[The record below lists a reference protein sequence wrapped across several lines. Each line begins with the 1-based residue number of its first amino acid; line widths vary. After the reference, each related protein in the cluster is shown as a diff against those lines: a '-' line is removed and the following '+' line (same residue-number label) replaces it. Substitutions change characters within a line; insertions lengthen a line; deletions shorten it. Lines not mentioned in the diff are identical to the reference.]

1 MRTAGE
7 HWEFGTLLK
16 LTQQTEKAG
25 AASFSAASV
34 WLMGGGHSFDFV
46 SPCLKADP
54 GAATSVSL
62 FLRHVAGDDTKRA
75 SGHMGPGWCTVSPDF
90 SAPWDQVEAGSQPMH
105 GWSSLLYGFSRTGVK
120 PAAGQWTV
128 WPLNTVQSTTQVSF
142 PCLSL
147 AVWFQK
153 RVRLY
158 WPTKWHI

>member
-1 MRTAGE
+1 MCPENKSMTVLLWSFSSHQPVEIMITQSHPLYEQSTANVRTAGE

-75 SGHMGPGWCTVSPDF
+75 SGHMGPG
-90 SAPWDQVEAGSQPMH
+90 
-105 GWSSLLYGFSRTGVK
+105 
-120 PAAGQWTV
+120 
-128 WPLNTVQSTTQVSF
+128 
-142 PCLSL
+142 
-147 AVWFQK
+147 
-153 RVRLY
+153 
-158 WPTKWHI
+158 